1 MAIPAHVRSFASV
14 ENRRIEKING
24 KDFDKKTHYLHVRAA
39 DQADILVIAVH
50 GDNNDPDICD
60 TARFLALN
68 PRYAAQL
75 AVMIE
80 DVLVQDLNF
89 NFDKVR
95 TETLKRLAKKYQSN
109 DEQEQVSAEAG

>member
-14 ENRRIEKING
+14 EARRLEKLNG
-24 KDFDKKTHYLHVRAA
+24 KDFDKKTHYLHVRPA
-39 DQADILVIAVH
+39 DQADIVIIAVH

-68 PRYAAQL
+68 PRFAAQL

-80 DVLVQDLNF
+80 DVLVHDLNF

-95 TETLKRLAKKYQSN
+95 QETMKRLSKKFQNS
-109 DEQEQVSAEAG
+109 EQEQLVAEAG